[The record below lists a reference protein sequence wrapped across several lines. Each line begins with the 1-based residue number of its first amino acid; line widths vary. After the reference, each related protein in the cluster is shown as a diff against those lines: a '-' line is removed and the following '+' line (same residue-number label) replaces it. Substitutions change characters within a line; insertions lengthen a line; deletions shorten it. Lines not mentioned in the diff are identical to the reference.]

1 MESLKKRF
9 IDSKL
14 LGWSILILF
23 LFSMWILYDPIYS
36 IRKISEVSIWVREY
50 FGQFYLVLGLAC
62 VIILIVLAVLPIGK
76 RKLGHKDEKP
86 EYNLW
91 SWSAMLFS
99 AGMGAGLI
107 LRAVQEPVFMLKNP
121 PIQSAN
127 DASSLALEYTFYH
140 WGFTP
145 WAMYGLFALIIGFY
159 IYVHDEPVLMSAP
172 VKKIHTNS
180 YLLQSIDI
188 LTILITVIGVIAA
201 VALGVTQISGGLNH
215 LIPDLDLNLKGTIF
229 ILILVSSIS
238 LISAS
243 YGVNKGINAI
253 SKFNIVIA
261 LFLLSFVFLQG
272 DMWVMF
278 SRFVKTLYLYITDFL
293 FLSLAI
299 GSFDP
304 GKEFLSSWTYFY
316 WAFWLSWAPFTGIF
330 IARISKG
337 RTIREFVTA
346 ILLIPSLGTFFW
358 FTAFGET
365 AFLRLEQWDH
375 YNNEFGNVFT
385 SIFVF
390 FEVYPMQALI
400 NSLVVLVLFTFL
412 ITSMDSAIYVLS
424 MFTDNGNRNPAKKHR
439 YIWGVFL
446 PVFGCSMLLL
456 GNKLA
461 NLDLLG
467 AMTKLIVITSLPYAF
482 LTILISSIFIRSLIF
497 SKEKL

>member
-1 MESLKKRF
+1 MQSLKKRF

-23 LFSMWILYDPIYS
+23 LFSMWILYDPVYS
-36 IRKISEVSIWVREY
+36 IKTISEVSIWVREY

>member
-1 MESLKKRF
+1 MESLKKHF
-9 IDSKL
+9 IQFNL
-14 LGWSILILF
+14 LGWSILIL
-23 LFSMWILYDPIYS
+23 LVFSLWILFDPLRAITT
-36 IRKISEVSIWVREY
+36 ISEVSLWVREY

-62 VIILIVLAVLPIGK
+62 VLLLIVLAVLPIGK
-76 RKLGHKDEKP
+76 RKLGNMNDIP
-86 EYNLW
+86 EYDLW

-107 LRAVQEPVFMLKNP
+107 LRAVQEPVFMLMNP
-121 PIQSAN
+121 PIQSSN
-127 DASSLALEYTFYH
+127 DANSLALEYTFYH

-145 WAMYGLFALIIGFY
+145 WAMYGLFALIIGYY
-159 IYVHDEPVLMSAP
+159 IYVQKAPVLMSAP
-172 VKKIHTNS
+172 IKKIHANT
-180 YLLQSIDI
+180 YLLKSIDI

-215 LIPDLDLNLKGTIF
+215 LMPELDLNFKGTIF

-243 YGVNKGINAI
+243 YGVNKGINII
-253 SKFNIVIA
+253 SKFNITIA
-261 LFLLSFVFLQG
+261 IFLLLFVFLQG
-272 DMWVMF
+272 DMWLMI
-278 SRFVKTLYLYITDFL
+278 SRFVKTLYLYISDFL
-293 FLSLAI
+293 HLSLAI

-337 RTIREFVTA
+337 RTIREFVIA

-365 AFLRLEQWDH
+365 AFLRLEQWEH

-385 SIFVF
+385 SIFIF
-390 FEVYPMQALI
+390 FEVYPMQAVI
-400 NSLVVLVLFTFL
+400 NSMVVLVLFTFL

-424 MFTDNGNRNPAKKHR
+424 MFTDGGNRSPAKKHR

-446 PVFGCSMLLL
+446 PIFGCSMLLL

-482 LTILISSIFIRSLIF
+482 LTILISIIFIRSLIH

>member
-1 MESLKKRF
+1 MNSIKKQFLKYQ
-9 IDSKL
+9 L
-14 LGWSILILF
+14 LGLSILILF
-23 LFSMWILYDPIYS
+23 IFSIWIIINPLDA
-36 IRKISEVSIWVREY
+36 IRQISDVSIWVREY
-50 FGQFYLVLGLAC
+50 FGQFYLILGLGC
-62 VIILIVLAVLPIGK
+62 VILLIVLAILPLGK
-76 RKLGHKDEKP
+76 KKLGSMDEKP
-86 EYNLW
+86 EYDLW

-121 PIQSAN
+121 PIQTSN
-127 DASSLALEYTFYH
+127 DANSLALEYTFYH

-159 IYVHDEPVLMSAP
+159 IYVHDESVLMSSP
-172 VKKIHTNS
+172 VKKINS
-180 YLLQSIDI
+180 NKYLLKSIDV

-201 VALGVTQISGGLNH
+201 VALGVTQITGGINH
-215 LIPDLDLNLKGTIF
+215 LMPELELNLTATIG
-229 ILILVSSIS
+229 ILLLISCIS

-243 YGVNKGINAI
+243 YGVNKGINVI
-253 SKFNIVIA
+253 SKFNIIIA
-261 LFLLSFVFLQG
+261 IFLLSFVFLQG
-272 DMWVMF
+272 DGWLMLR
-278 SRFVKTLYLYITDFL
+278 RFFETLYLYITDFL

-330 IARISKG
+330 IARISRG
-337 RTIREFVTA
+337 RTIREFVIA

-358 FTAFGET
+358 FTTFGES
-365 AFLRLEQWDH
+365 AFLRLEQWHD
-375 YNNEFGNVFT
+375 YDNQFANVFT
-385 SIFVF
+385 SIFIF
-390 FEVYPMQALI
+390 FEVYPFQAII

-439 YIWGVFL
+439 YIWGIFL

-456 GNKLA
+456 GNKLD

-482 LTILISSIFIRSLIF
+482 LTVLISAIFIRSLLY

>member
-9 IDSKL
+9 IKSKL

-23 LFSMWILYDPIYS
+23 LFSMWILYDPIHS
-36 IRKISEVSIWVREY
+36 IKTISEVSVWVREY

-62 VIILIVLAVLPIGK
+62 VTILIILAVLPVGK
-76 RKLGHKDEKP
+76 RKLGHMDEKP
-86 EYNLW
+86 EYGLW

-121 PIQSAN
+121 PIKSIN

-159 IYVHDEPVLMSAP
+159 IYVQNEPVLMSAP
-172 VKKIHTNS
+172 VKKIHSNT
-180 YLLQSIDI
+180 YLLQSIDV
-188 LTILITVIGVIAA
+188 LTIIITVIGVIAA

-215 LIPDLDLNLKGTIF
+215 LIPELNLNFKGTIF

-243 YGVNKGINAI
+243 YGVNKGIKAI
-253 SKFNIVIA
+253 SIFNILIA
-261 LFLLSFVFLQG
+261 ISLLSFVFLQG

-278 SRFVKTLYLYITDFL
+278 SRFIKTLYLYITDFL

-304 GKEFLSSWTYFY
+304 GKEFLSTWTYFY

-330 IARISKG
+330 IARISRG
-337 RTIREFVTA
+337 RTIREFVIA

-365 AFLRLEQWDH
+365 AFLRLEQWGH

-439 YIWGVFL
+439 YIWGIFL

-482 LTILISSIFIRSLIF
+482 LTILISSIFIRSLIY
-497 SKEKL
+497 SKEEL

>member
-1 MESLKKRF
+1 MDSLKKQLL
-9 IDSKL
+9 KYNL
-14 LGWSILILF
+14 LGISILILF
-23 LFSMWILYDPIYS
+23 IFSLWILYNPLNAITQ
-36 IRKISEVSIWVREY
+36 ISDVSVWVREK
-50 FGQFYLVLGLAC
+50 FGQFYLIIGLGCVLL
-62 VIILIVLAVLPIGK
+62 LITLAVLPVGK
-76 RKLGHKDEKP
+76 RKLGSIDSKP
-86 EYNLW
+86 EYDLW

-121 PIQSAN
+121 PIQSLN
-127 DASSLALEYTFYH
+127 EPNSLALEYTFYH

-145 WAMYGLFALIIGFY
+145 WAMYGLFALIIGYY
-159 IYVHDEPVLMSAP
+159 IYVQNEPVLMSVP
-172 VKKIHTNS
+172 VKKIHSNK
-180 YLLQSIDI
+180 YLLKSIDI

-215 LIPDLDLNLKGTIF
+215 LMPELDLNLNGTIL
-229 ILILVSSIS
+229 ILLLVSSIS

-243 YGVNKGINAI
+243 FGVNKGINII
-253 SKFNIVIA
+253 SKFNILIA
-261 LFLLSFVFLQG
+261 VFLLLFVFLQG
-272 DMWVMF
+272 DIWIMS

-293 FLSLAI
+293 PLSLAL

-337 RTIREFVTA
+337 RTIREFVIA

-365 AFLRLEQWDH
+365 AFLRLEQWSN

-390 FEVYPMQALI
+390 FEVYPMHALI
-400 NSLVVLVLFTFL
+400 NSLVILVLFTFL

-424 MFTDNGNRNPAKKHR
+424 MFTDGGNRNPAKKHR
-439 YIWGVFL
+439 YIWGIFL
-446 PVFGCSMLLL
+446 PIFGSSMLLL

-482 LTILISSIFIRSLIF
+482 LTILISIIFIRSLIVV
-497 SKEKL
+497 KEKL